1 MNDKQENDLIEK
13 PPLKKKIAN
22 FFGDVKSKIFK
33 NKPKKEGSLN
43 RNKRNQ
49 TIFIVVMLAIP
60 AVHWLVFWL
69 YINIQTIALAFQDVR
84 TSAFTFDNF
93 KQVWT
98 QLTSPVNNSIGI
110 ALKNTLKYFGTTVL
124 INIPLSLVISFFIY
138 KRIAGYKF
146 FRIMFYLPAIISG
159 LSLVT
164 AYTEF
169 INPNG
174 PLGAIVKF
182 FGGTPNS
189 RSALGRPETATT
201 AILIYFIWTGFTT
214 NVLLFT
220 GGMSRIPVDILEAAK
235 LDGCGP
241 ARELTTILFPLIWPT
256 FSTQLIF
263 TMTGLFNSTGPILLF
278 TNGQYE
284 TSTLAF
290 WIFSQV
296 YGNGVVGGSGT
307 YNLVSC
313 AGLCFT
319 IAGVPLILLA
329 RKLVNKVDAV
339 EY

>member
-1 MNDKQENDLIEK
+1 MMVKEENDFFENL
-13 PPLKKKIAN
+13 PLKRKISN
-22 FFGDVKSKIFK
+22 FFYDLNRKIFRKKPTKK
-33 NKPKKEGSLN
+33 NSRKSGKSEKEF
-43 RNKRNQ
+43 
-49 TIFIVVMLAIP
+49 FIVAMLAIP
-60 AVHWLVFWL
+60 VLHWFVFWL
-69 YINIQTIALAFQDVR
+69 YINIQTIALAFQDLR

-93 KQVWT
+93 TQVWT
-98 QLTSPVNNSIGI
+98 LITSPVNNSIGI

-124 INIPLSLVISFFIY
+124 INIPLSLVISFFLY

-169 INPNG
+169 ISPKG
-174 PLGAIVKF
+174 PLGAIIKF
-182 FGGTPNS
+182 LGGTPND
-189 RSALGRPETATT
+189 RSPLGRPETATT
-201 AILIYFIWTGFTT
+201 AILVYFIWTGFTT

-220 GGMSRIPVDILEAAK
+220 GGMSRIPIEVLEAAK

-241 ARELTTILFPLIWPT
+241 GRELCQILFPLIWPT

-278 TNGQYE
+278 TNGQYD
-284 TSTLAF
+284 TSTVAF

-319 IAGVPLILLA
+319 VVGVPLILLA
-329 RKLVNKVDAV
+329 RSLVNKVDAV

>member
-1 MNDKQENDLIEK
+1 MNGKKENDLIEK
-13 PPLKKKIAN
+13 SLLKKKN
-22 FFGDVKSKIFK
+22 SDFSSDFKRKIFK
-33 NKPKKEGSLN
+33 NKPKKAKILS

-49 TIFIVVMLAIP
+49 TIFIVAMLAIP
-60 AVHWLVFWL
+60 VVHWLVFWL
-69 YINIQTIALAFQDVR
+69 YINLQTIALAFQDVR
-84 TSAFTFDNF
+84 TSKFTFDNF

-110 ALKNTLKYFGTTVL
+110 ALKNTLKYFGATVL
-124 INIPLSLVISFFIY
+124 INLPLSLVISFFLY

-159 LSLVT
+159 LALVT
-164 AYTEF
+164 AYSEF

-174 PLGAIVKF
+174 PLGAIVKL
-182 FGGTPNS
+182 FGGTPNN
-189 RSALGRPETATT
+189 RSPLGRPETATT
-201 AILIYFIWTGFTT
+201 AILVYFVWTGFTT

-220 GGMSRIPVDILEAAK
+220 GGMSRIPVEILEAAK

-241 ARELTTILFPLIWPT
+241 ARELVTILFPLIWPT

-319 IAGVPLILLA
+319 LAGVPLILLA